1 MRVEVEWVVVV
12 AVVAVAVVIVAARHL
27 GRRLGLLLLL
37 LVLRVGLHLL
47 PLLRRELGHH
57 RALGGAPEEV
67 EVRRPLEA
75 VVGGAQVG
83 GGDDEVEVERV
94 TRVEP
99 ERRGR
104 PLRPRPERRARRGD
118 HVERERVDELG
129 DLWRGKRG
137 RRRGER
143 CVGCGVGSDVGRA

>member
-1 MRVEVEWVVVV
+1 MV
-12 AVVAVAVVIVAARHL
+12 VAVVIVAARHL

-94 TRVEP
+94 ARVEA

-104 PLRPRPERRARRGD
+104 PLRPRPERRARGGD

-129 DLWRGKRG
+129 DLVVVVGKRV
-137 RRRGER
+137 RTQGER